1 MITVNNLNK
10 RLHEIDVLSK
20 QLDNMEGLGKDL
32 RKMSDSM
39 SEQIGSNTLRGA
51 QRFNESQVQAAL
63 AKAELHDT
71 TEEKRL
77 ESEKELLIGAMLH
90 DFYLYDWHIKDRS
103 HRLHGYHHADRA
115 LDNAVRYFDVDER
128 IQHIIWCHMW
138 PLNISRLPKTKEAI
152 IVCIADKICSAK
164 EILFQR

>member
-1 MITVNNLNK
+1 MYLM
-10 RLHEIDVLSK
+10 REIEYMDAGERARV
-20 QLDNMEGLGKDL
+20 
-32 RKMSDSM
+32 
-39 SEQIGSNTLRGA
+39 EQILYKIKHDKN
-51 QRFNESQVQAAL
+51 VQSMQEYIQHGNVSTYQHCE
-63 AKAELHDT
+63 KVAEMAYMIN
-71 TEEKRL
+71 
-77 ESEKELLIGAMLH
+77 KELLIGAMLH

-115 LDNAVRYFDVDER
+115 LDNEVRYFDVDER

-138 PLNISRLPKTKEAI
+138 PLNINRLPKTKEAI